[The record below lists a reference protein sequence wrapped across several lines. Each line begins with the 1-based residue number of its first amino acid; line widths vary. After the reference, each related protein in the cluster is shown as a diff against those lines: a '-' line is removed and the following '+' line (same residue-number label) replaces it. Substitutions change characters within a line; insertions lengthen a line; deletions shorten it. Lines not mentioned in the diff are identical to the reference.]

1 MKVNGR
7 IPNWRYPEASERD
20 LSRLMQE
27 ATTDLVVEM
36 RDRLDRLKFDATAE
50 EINEA
55 EDDINE
61 AAIAFFAAV
70 IAALASIGLTIYR
83 FNSKQWLVIALAAGG
98 RDNEAVMM
106 LNEFGAGGY
115 EQWYQQVLKKWQ
127 DTAKAS
133 IQKLTADI
141 VTDWTT
147 KVRTANNI
155 GKTREQIDEIIEG
168 RYAIYGSWSRNRASG
183 IIGSFNS
190 MLMMQR
196 LKDAK
201 VSHYFWFGMMDDRE
215 RESHI
220 KLEGKRRRVNGD
232 GIFPG
237 EEYGCRCWAVPDF
250 NNVEELQ

>member
-20 LSRLMQE
+20 LSRSMQDAVTE
-27 ATTDLVVEM
+27 LVVEM

-50 EINEA
+50 EISQA
-55 EDDINE
+55 EDDISE
-61 AAIAFFAAV
+61 SAITFFSVV

-83 FNSKQWLVIALAAGG
+83 FNSKQWLAIAIAAGG
-98 RDNEAVMM
+98 RNNESVMR
-106 LNEFGAGGY
+106 LKEFGAGGY
-115 EQWYQQVLKKWQ
+115 EDWYQDSLRKWE
-127 DTAKAS
+127 DTAEAS
-133 IQKLTADI
+133 IRKLASDI
-141 VTDWTT
+141 VADWTT

-155 GKTREQIDEIIEG
+155 GKSRQQIDEIIEG

-183 IIGSFNS
+183 IIGTFNS

-220 KLEGKRRRVNGD
+220 KLEGKRRPVNGD

-250 NNVEELQ
+250 NNVEVS

>member
-7 IPNWRYPEASERD
+7 IPNWRYPEASERE
-20 LSRLMQE
+20 LSRSMQDAVTE
-27 ATTDLVVEM
+27 LVVEM

-50 EINEA
+50 EISQA
-55 EDDINE
+55 EDDISE
-61 AAIAFFAAV
+61 SAIVFFSAV
-70 IAALASIGLTIYR
+70 IATLASIGLTIYR
-83 FNSKQWLVIALAAGG
+83 FNSKQWLAIAIAAGG
-98 RDNEAVMM
+98 SDNESVMR
-106 LNEFGAGGY
+106 LKEFGAGGY
-115 EQWYQQVLKKWQ
+115 EDWYQESLNKWQ
-127 DTAKAS
+127 DSAEAS
-133 IQKLTADI
+133 IRKLASDI
-141 VTDWTT
+141 VADWTT

-155 GKTREQIDEIIEG
+155 GKSREQIDEIIEG

-220 KLEGKRRRVNGD
+220 KLEGKRRPVNGD

-237 EEYGCRCWAVPDF
+237 EEYGCRCWAVPSFD
-250 NNVEELQ
+250 NEDD

>member
-20 LSRLMQE
+20 LSSSMQDAVTE
-27 ATTDLVVEM
+27 LVVEM

-50 EINEA
+50 EISQA
-55 EDDINE
+55 EDDISE
-61 AAIAFFAAV
+61 SAIVFFSAV
-70 IAALASIGLTIYR
+70 IAELASIGLTIYR
-83 FNSKQWLVIALAAGG
+83 FNSKQWLAIAIAAGG
-98 RDNEAVMM
+98 RNNESVMR
-106 LNEFGAGGY
+106 LKEFGAVGY
-115 EQWYQQVLKKWQ
+115 EDWYQESLNKWQ
-127 DTAKAS
+127 DSAEAS
-133 IQKLTADI
+133 IRKLESDI
-141 VTDWTT
+141 VADWTT

-155 GKTREQIDEIIEG
+155 GKSREQIDEIIEG

-183 IIGSFNS
+183 IIGTFNS

-220 KLEGKRRRVNGD
+220 KLEGERRPVNGD

-237 EEYGCRCWAVPDF
+237 EEYQCRCWAVPSFD
-250 NNVEELQ
+250 NEDD